1 MSVKSKAAIE
11 TGKFLVYF
19 SIIFCGCYV
28 LLDQLGPKV
37 GLIVIS
43 FGLIGGL
50 AWSVYDY
57 FVHKF
62 SIEEKFKL

>member
-1 MSVKSKAAIE
+1 MSIRSKAAIE

-28 LLDQLGPKV
+28 LLDQLGPKF
-37 GLIVIS
+37 GMIVIAL
-43 FGLIGGL
+43 GLIGSL

-57 FVHKF
+57 YVNKF
-62 SIEEKFKL
+62 TIQEKFKL

>member
-1 MSVKSKAAIE
+1 MSIRKKAAIE
-11 TGKFLVYF
+11 TAKLFVYF

-37 GLIVIS
+37 GLIFI
-43 FGLIGGL
+43 GLGL
-50 AWSVYDY
+50 VGSLTWSTYDY
-57 FVHKF
+57 FVSKF

>member
-1 MSVKSKAAIE
+1 MGIRSKAAIE

-37 GLIVIS
+37 GLIVM
-43 FGLIGGL
+43 GLGLLGGL

-57 FVHKF
+57 FVYKF
-62 SIEEKFKL
+62 TMQEKFKL

>member
-1 MSVKSKAAIE
+1 L
-11 TGKFLVYF
+11 FVYF

-37 GLIVIS
+37 GLIFI
-43 FGLIGGL
+43 GLGL
-50 AWSVYDY
+50 VGSLTWSTYDY
-57 FVHKF
+57 FVSKF